1 MTSFVGWTIRCKKRF
16 VIRKILDKE
25 NGDEFCIFKN
35 ITFSKID
42 FFIDWCSWIF
52 HIFIFYAKLKFSGWR
67 GMLSNSTDFM
77 VKSASNSFC
86 GICHT
91 SDQIMIP
98 KDQMFSRRGRSSVLD
113 VQRKVQQQLQQ
124 PQQLQ
129 QQQQQPATA
138 NRRPTAF
145 VAFTIYLIELWLKKN
160 KYFLDENCFPN

>member
-98 KDQMFSRRGRSSVLD
+98 KDQMFPRRGRSSISD
-113 VQRKVQQQLQQ
+113 VQCKMQQQLQQ
-124 PQQLQ
+124 RQTSKDLLSVPAQRKSKQSKKSLQ
-129 QQQQQPATA
+129 EV
-138 NRRPTAF
+138 RF
-145 VAFTIYLIELWLKKN
+145 
-160 KYFLDENCFPN
+160 DS